1 MRFFELSVA
10 LKYIKPDIRQ
20 LSVSIISM
28 ISVLVISLVVW
39 LVVVFLSISWGLEK
53 GWVAKLITL
62 SAPVRV
68 VPTDAYYQ
76 SYYYLA
82 DSISSGSN
90 YAPKTLGEK
99 LIAEKAD
106 PYDPEWDQEIPAH
119 FPKPDLD
126 ASGSLKDLIQIAFR
140 EIDKVREATPY
151 EYQKAVSAMSLKMF
165 RRGAS
170 EDEDTVA
177 FLNQNVYVGSLEG
190 SGVENTQVILKP
202 KEDDI
207 RALMTS
213 FSYGFETPDG
223 AWLHANQ
230 PLIEKRLSSWE
241 ELLEK
246 QKSGTSGTLA
256 NPFFFELSKEHS
268 ILRDS
273 LATYGERAP
282 EAILVPKI
290 FKESGVRMG
299 DRGHLNYFAPSAD
312 GPREL
317 KMPVIVAGFYDPGI
331 IPLGGRFILTRKE
344 VVSLLQ
350 ASVPDDMRHEATG
363 IGVNLTD
370 IAVADHV
377 KEEILARFQAQ
388 GITPYFRVETYKEY
402 DYAKD
407 IILQL
412 QSEKN
417 LFTML
422 AVIILIVACSNIV
435 SMLIILVNDKK
446 TEIGILRSMGAT
458 SLSIASIFGATGIFL
473 GISGSIIGIS
483 LAILTLNNLDSLI
496 ALITRM
502 QGYEMFNPQIYG
514 EALPSELSVE
524 ALLFVVFSTAFI
536 SLIAGTVPACKA
548 CLLKPSEILKAE

>member
-10 LKYIKPDIRQ
+10 LKYIKPDLRQ

-53 GWVAKLITL
+53 GWVAKLISL

-68 VPTDAYYQ
+68 VPTDAYYH

-82 DSISSGSN
+82 DSISGSSS
-90 YAPKTLGEK
+90 YTPKTLGEK
-99 LIAEKAD
+99 LIADKAD
-106 PYDPEWDQEIPAH
+106 PYDPEWDQEIPSH
-119 FPKPDLD
+119 FPSPDVD
-126 ASGSLKDLIQIAFR
+126 ASGSLKDLIKIAFQ
-140 EIDKVREATPY
+140 EIGKIGKAKPY
-151 EYQKAVSAMSLKMF
+151 EYQKAFSGISLKMF
-165 RRGAS
+165 RKGTS

-177 FLNQNVYVGSLEG
+177 FLKQNVYVGSLE
-190 SGVENTQVILKP
+190 ENEAKKTQVLLKP

-207 RALMTS
+207 RALTIS
-213 FSYGFETPDG
+213 FSYGFETPEG
-223 AWLHANQ
+223 AWLHASQ
-230 PLIEKRLSSWE
+230 PLIERRLSSWQ
-241 ELLEK
+241 ELLDT
-246 QKSGTSGTLA
+246 QKSNASGQA
-256 NPFFFELSKEHS
+256 VNPFFAELSKEHS
-268 ILRDS
+268 PLRDS
-273 LATYGERAP
+273 LATHGESAP

-299 DRGHLNYFAPSAD
+299 DRGHLTYFAPSAD

-317 KMPVIVAGFYDPGI
+317 KMPIIVAGFYDPGI
-331 IPLGGRFILTRKE
+331 IPLGGRFILARKE

-350 ASVPDDMRHEATG
+350 SSIPDDLRHEASG
-363 IGVNLTD
+363 IGVSLTE
-370 IAVADHV
+370 IADADAV
-377 KEEILARFQAQ
+377 KEEILNRFASR
-388 GITPYFRVETYKEY
+388 GINPYFRVETYKEY

-458 SLSIASIFGATGIFL
+458 SLSIASIFGVTGIFL
-473 GISGSIIGIS
+473 GISGSLIGIT
-483 LAILTLNNLDSLI
+483 LAILTLNNLNSLI
-496 ALITRM
+496 DLITRF

-514 EALPSELSVE
+514 ETLPSELSVE
-524 ALLFVVFSTAFI
+524 ALLFVVLSTAFI